1 MHLRNFAKRC
11 CKSVKDNVTIS
22 TSFLF
27 FTVGAFMFVPV
38 QWLGA
43 WILSLTIHE
52 LCHIAALY
60 VCGGN
65 ITGIHIG
72 CSGVILKAQPLP
84 PEKEAFCAYAGPLGA
99 LILLLVA
106 AYMPRTAI
114 CTLVFSAY
122 NLLPIFPLDG
132 GRGLLCILEKYLSED
147 VAGRVLRYVENSV
160 LVGIVLVL
168 LYSVIKLGLGVLPAV
183 LILLLFL
190 RRKKIKFPC
199 KKCHLGLQ

>member
-1 MHLRNFAKRC
+1 MRNFAELYYR
-11 CKSVKDNVTIS
+11 SVKEKITVS
-22 TSFLF
+22 TGFLF
-27 FTVGAFMFVPV
+27 FIAAAIMFVPV

-43 WILSLTIHE
+43 WALSLIIHE

-65 ITGIHIG
+65 VTGIHIG
-72 CSGVILKAQPLP
+72 CSGVIMKAQPLP
-84 PEKEAFCAYAGPLGA
+84 PEKEAFCAFAGPLGA

-114 CTLVFSAY
+114 CTFVFSAY

-132 GRGLLCILEKYLSED
+132 GRGLLCILKKYLSED
-147 VAGRVLRYVENSV
+147 VAERAQRYIENAV
-160 LVGIVLVL
+160 LVGILLVL

-183 LILLLFL
+183 LLLLLFL